1 MEINRVP
8 LVCFGTANFEP
19 LYIRFAASVDERFDI
34 QYSGIDA
41 VISKNPGGGKG
52 IWVHKLDLLLAALDK
67 YASSPL
73 VAMADIDIQ
82 FFAGHFEAFVE
93 QAMTNDLTFQQENDN
108 CEVNIG
114 IIAMKPTE
122 GVREFWR
129 MVRRRVISSGHW
141 DQKVVNDF
149 IFAMALGRDFAPK
162 DVKIGVFSRE
172 FWNWSSGRVPN
183 KPYCHHSNFTSDLH
197 EKWRQLDVV
206 DDILGND
213 HSFTEAKRETFLG
226 EWNTIT
232 LGAAKPEKMVF
243 LPDGNLQWDSN
254 SFDLKWDVQPN
265 RVVLFD
271 ERDRRTSVLSK
282 RYKSRHDE
290 RTLYVGIH
298 AHFIN
303 PEFWKNPKIIAIYR

>member
-8 LVCFGTANFEP
+8 MVCFGTENFEP
-19 LYIRFAASVDERFDI
+19 LFIRFAASVDERFDI
-34 QYSGIDA
+34 QYSGIDT

-67 YASSPL
+67 YAASPL
-73 VAMADIDIQ
+73 VAIADIDIQ
-82 FFAGHFEAFVE
+82 FFPGHFEAFVS
-93 QAMTNDLTFQQENDN
+93 QAMANDLTFQQENDN

-129 MVRRRVISSGHW
+129 MVRRRVISSGQW

-162 DVKIGVFSRE
+162 DVKVGVFSRD

-183 KPYCHHSNFTSDLH
+183 QPYCHHANFTSDLH
-197 EKWRQLDVV
+197 EKWRQLDIV

-213 HSFTEAKRETFLG
+213 RSFEVSGPDIFLG
-226 EWNTIT
+226 EWNTIS
-232 LGAAKPEKMVF
+232 LGAPKSEKMAF
-243 LPDGNLQWDSN
+243 LPDGIMEWDSN
-254 SFDLKWDVQPN
+254 SLDLKWATQSN
-265 RVVLFD
+265 RLVLLD
-271 ERDRRTSVLSK
+271 DRGRRTSVFSE
-282 RYKSRHDE
+282 RYQSRHDA
-290 RTLYVGIH
+290 RVMYAGIH

-303 PEFWKNPKIIAIYR
+303 PEFWKNPKIVCIYR